1 MNGLRKI
8 IAIVGPTASGKSSLA
23 VKLAQEFGGEIVSAD
38 SRQIYRELDIGT
50 AKPSAEER
58 SIVVHHLIDIV
69 NPDQKYSLALFLQDA
84 NKIIDEIYSRSKLPI
99 IVGGTGQYIWGL
111 LEGWKVPSV
120 HPNTQMRLQLE
131 QRAKIEGADLL
142 HQELKTINPV
152 AASKINSQNV
162 RRVIRALEIHYSS
175 GKDYLDKPVREN
187 PNFDS
192 FIVGL
197 TLERDVL
204 YEKINKRVD
213 YMMDRGWLKEIE
225 QLIRNGYSPDLP
237 SISSLGYKEL
247 YAHLSDT
254 IPLTEAVNKIK
265 QRTRRFS
272 RQQYAWFKPIDPRIN
287 WVQVDA
293 NTVKS
298 STAHTIRFLN
308 NTKPNVELNS

>member
-23 VKLAQEFGGEIVSAD
+23 VKLAQELGGEIISAD

-50 AKPSAEER
+50 AKPSPEER
-58 SIVVHHLIDIV
+58 SIAVHHLIDIV

-84 NKIIDEIYSRSKLPI
+84 NKIMDEIYSRSKLPI

-120 HPNTQMRLQLE
+120 HPNTQLRLQLE
-131 QRAKIEGADLL
+131 ERGKIEGADLL
-142 HQELKTINPV
+142 HQELKTINPI
-152 AASKINSQNV
+152 AASKIDAQNV

-175 GKDYLDKPVREN
+175 GKDYLNIPVREN
-187 PNFDS
+187 PNFDQL
-192 FIVGL
+192 IIGL

-213 YMMDRGWLKEIE
+213 YMMNRGWLKEVE
-225 QLIRNGYSPDLP
+225 QLIKNGYGPDLP
-237 SISSLGYKEL
+237 SVSSLGYKEL
-247 YAHLSDT
+247 YAHLNGT
-254 IPLTEAVNKIK
+254 IPLTEAINKIK

-272 RQQYAWFKPIDPRIN
+272 RQQYAWFKPIDTRIN
-287 WVQVDA
+287 WVQVNA

-298 STAHTIRFLN
+298 SMSHTIRFLN
-308 NTKPNVELNS
+308 NTKTQCGT